1 MERKPRS
8 TWSTRPANI
17 SWLLKT
23 AARSLEPNLPSK
35 RKGIDWHIDA
45 HTGVNNPNFNG
56 GKYIDDKGYV
66 RVLRPRHPSNIV
78 GYVYEHR
85 LLMEAFLDRYLQSW
99 ETVHHINEEK
109 LDNRL
114 NNLYL
119 CTGSEHTAI
128 HSEGR
133 HLTWKHKDTLRATA
147 SRTAERRRG
156 RKVVKRD
163 LNKKDARRPRDRAV
177 VVYDDSNANTEV
189 I

>member
-1 MERKPRS
+1 MLLTLPVC
-8 TWSTRPANI
+8 I
-17 SWLLKT
+17 SCLLKT
-23 AARSLEPNLPSK
+23 VARLSEPNLPSK
-35 RKGIDWHIDA
+35 RKGIDWHVDA
-45 HTGVNNPNFNG
+45 HAGVNNPNFNG
-56 GKYIDDKGYV
+56 GKYVDDKGYV

-133 HLTWKHKDTLRATA
+133 HLTWKHRDTLRATA
-147 SRTAERRRG
+147 SRTAEKRRG

-163 LNKKDARRPRDRAV
+163 LNKKDARRPRDGAV
-177 VVYDDSNANTEV
+177 VVYDDPSANTEV
-189 I
+189 V